1 MNSRL
6 PKLSVDMPL
15 FGGADYLKSPI
26 RCRLEQDLDAFQLI
40 LVVSNSD

>member
-6 PKLSVDMPL
+6 PKLSVALPL
-15 FGGADYLKSPI
+15 FGGAEHLKSPI
-26 RCRLEQDLDAFQLI
+26 RCRLEQHLEASELI

>member
-6 PKLSVDMPL
+6 PKLSVGLPL
-15 FGGADYLKSPI
+15 FGGAEYLKSPI
-26 RCRLEQDLDAFQLI
+26 RCRLEQDLDAFELI

>member
-6 PKLSVDMPL
+6 PKLTVGLPL

-26 RCRLEQDLDAFQLI
+26 RCRLEQDLNAFELI
-40 LVVSNSD
+40 LVTSNSD